1 MGLPKGSYWVPS
13 GTVAYKVITLT
24 GSIVVR
30 ERSATINI
38 LASAGVTISDQRAYT
53 FSWNSDTASG
63 AGKRM
68 GTLALDDNLFG
79 SMKRTSV
86 EPVLYDEEKQTLTV
100 NAAWQGRWLG
110 FNLYVPLTVVL
121 VRDAESSEDKH
132 EGSWQPSMLN
142 NTAAEEAPTI
152 CANIRDETIFRGTTI
167 YNIEVHCPVRKA
179 AIWRRRNQH
188 GLRCDNWIV
197 QKRYTHFR
205 DLWLELNDFVDENDS
220 CYPQA
225 ITATAS
231 SRHPRNNIDAPFPGR
246 LIFNSTTNLQRRRR
260 LLRTWLESAVR
271 SAPSLHPA
279 LLEFLELEVVEL
291 PLYHRESTDV
301 SAASVC
307 STKAE
312 ALLGNDRKLKRD
324 DGTQGKSIWWQ
335 LAVVFIFVAA
345 AVGANI
351 SYDFERACLWAS
363 TSQPSPR
370 GMPAT
375 PSPNPVCANNLRL
388 ADQI

>member
-1 MGLPKGSYWVPS
+1 MGLAKGSYWVPS

-132 EGSWQPSMLN
+132 EGSWQPSMA
-142 NTAAEEAPTI
+142 T
-152 CANIRDETIFRGTTI
+152 
-167 YNIEVHCPVRKA
+167 
-179 AIWRRRNQH
+179 
-188 GLRCDNWIV
+188 
-197 QKRYTHFR
+197 
-205 DLWLELNDFVDENDS
+205 EL
-220 CYPQA
+220 
-225 ITATAS
+225 
-231 SRHPRNNIDAPFPGR
+231 
-246 LIFNSTTNLQRRRR
+246 
-260 LLRTWLESAVR
+260 
-271 SAPSLHPA
+271 
-279 LLEFLELEVVEL
+279 
-291 PLYHRESTDV
+291 
-301 SAASVC
+301 
-307 STKAE
+307 
-312 ALLGNDRKLKRD
+312 
-324 DGTQGKSIWWQ
+324 
-335 LAVVFIFVAA
+335 
-345 AVGANI
+345 
-351 SYDFERACLWAS
+351 
-363 TSQPSPR
+363 
-370 GMPAT
+370 
-375 PSPNPVCANNLRL
+375 
-388 ADQI
+388 